1 MIITTMT
8 LTTLKQIDNLVW
20 GPVMLALLLGT
31 GIYLTIRLK
40 GLPLKKLKTALRLSV
55 EAEDQ
60 AGGIKNS
67 DSGVPPLSSLMTELA
82 ATIGTGN
89 IVGVASAILLG
100 GCGALFWMVVSAL
113 IGMATKLVESM
124 LAVKYRTVNSDGEYA
139 GGPMYTMKRGIK
151 CKPLGRLLGFLF
163 ATFAVGASFGMGNMT
178 QANSISQ
185 SFMTAFD
192 IEPAKTGLIITIL
205 TILIVL
211 GGIKSISKV
220 TIVLV
225 PFMGIFYMLASF
237 VIILTHWYNL
247 PKAIIGIVGM
257 AFCPKAFAGGI
268 FGSLTNIGI
277 KDAVRWGVSRGVF
290 SNEAGLGAAGI
301 SAASAK
307 TNEPVRQGLISMT
320 GVFLDT
326 VVICTVTGLA
336 VICSGVLEN
345 NDIKNG
351 TELINAAFTGTFGNA
366 GNYFAAVATALFAF
380 ATIAGWE
387 YQGEKAFEYLFPA
400 KKCIM
405 GYRFTYALVS
415 FVGAVAGLDAVW
427 TFSDICNGL
436 MAVPNLICVLL
447 MSGEAVRDINNY
459 FTDKSF

>member
-1 MIITTMT
+1 MDKSGLNITDI
-8 LTTLKQIDNLVW
+8 LKKADNYVW
-20 GPVMLALLLGT
+20 GLWMLFLLLGT
-31 GIYLTIRLK
+31 GIYLMIRLK
-40 GLPLKKLKTALRLSV
+40 GIPLRKLKTALRFSV
-55 EAEDQ
+55 EAEEGNT
-60 AGGIKNS
+60 ANS
-67 DSGVPPLSSLMTELA
+67 SGKGVSPFSSLMTELA

-89 IVGVASAILLG
+89 IVGVASAMLLG
-100 GCGALFWMVVSAL
+100 GPGALLWMIVSAL
-113 IGMATKLVESM
+113 IGMATKLTESM

-151 CKPLGRLLGFLF
+151 CKPLGQMLGVSF
-163 ATFAVGASFGMGNMT
+163 ALFAVGASFGMGNMT
-178 QANSISQ
+178 QANCIAQ
-185 SFMTAFD
+185 AFMTAFN
-192 IEPAKTGLIITIL
+192 IPAAKTGLIITIL

-225 PFMGIFYMLASF
+225 PFMGIFYMLAALG
-237 VIILTHWYNL
+237 IILTHWYNL
-247 PKAIIGIVGM
+247 PKGIMSIFVM
-257 AFCPKAFAGGI
+257 AFDPKAFAGGM
-268 FGSLTNIGI
+268 FGNLAIEM

-301 SAASAK
+301 SAAASDTK
-307 TNEPVRQGLISMT
+307 EPVRQGLISMT

-326 VVICTVTGLA
+326 VVICSVTGLA
-336 VICSGVLEN
+336 IACSGVLFEPGT
-345 NDIKNG
+345 KNG
-351 TELINAAFTGTFGNA
+351 TELINAVFTGTFGSA

-387 YQGEKAFEYLFPA
+387 YQGEKAFEFLFPS

-415 FVGAVAGLDAVW
+415 FVGAVAGLEAVW

-447 MSGEAVRDINNY
+447 LSGEAVRDINNY
-459 FTDKSF
+459 FAKIKS

>member
-1 MIITTMT
+1 
-8 LTTLKQIDNLVW
+8 
-20 GPVMLALLLGT
+20 
-31 GIYLTIRLK
+31 
-40 GLPLKKLKTALRLSV
+40 
-55 EAEDQ
+55 
-60 AGGIKNS
+60 
-67 DSGVPPLSSLMTELA
+67 
-82 ATIGTGN
+82 
-89 IVGVASAILLG
+89 
-100 GCGALFWMVVSAL
+100 
-113 IGMATKLVESM
+113 
-124 LAVKYRTVNSDGEYA
+124 
-139 GGPMYTMKRGIK
+139 
-151 CKPLGRLLGFLF
+151 
-163 ATFAVGASFGMGNMT
+163 MGNMT

-326 VVICTVTGLA
+326 VVICTVTGIA